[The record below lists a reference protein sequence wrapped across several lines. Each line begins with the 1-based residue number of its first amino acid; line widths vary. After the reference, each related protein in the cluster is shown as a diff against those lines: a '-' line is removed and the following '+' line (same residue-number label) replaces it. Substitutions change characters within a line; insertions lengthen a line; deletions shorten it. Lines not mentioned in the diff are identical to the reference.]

1 MEIDG
6 IVELDDVALTY
17 EFNMAFLMKIV
28 NDNLEEL
35 DAEVNGNQ
43 LVTREYRRMKKR
55 RILGFLLAVN
65 RPISI

>member
-55 RILGFLLAVN
+55 RIFVHKTK
-65 RPISI
+65 